1 VKSANNGQSEERYE
15 IRSKIGEGGVGAVYR
30 AFDKN
35 LNREVALKR
44 VLATED
50 GNGLDEA
57 TEAMLKEVTSLCS
70 LQHPNIVTVFDAGVD
85 KDGPYVVMEL
95 LSGKTVDEMIGHSV
109 LTQTDFR
116 ELALQSQEALIAAQD
131 RNLVHRDIKPGN
143 LMVTWLPSG
152 RFHVKLVDFG
162 LAKFLP
168 RPSHQTIA
176 HDDSVFGSIRFMAP
190 EQFERNPLDQRTDMY
205 AIGCVYYYCLTGTY
219 PFDGESA
226 PQVMAAHLQHKVT
239 PISEIRPDLPAWLC
253 HWVMWH
259 ISREM
264 NDRPSDARESLT
276 QFLMSENNPESG
288 TPQVPESNV
297 QPEGATEPV
306 NPATAPQPIQP
317 PAGQAPSPQTAAQP
331 TQAARPKLVIPGQ
344 QPAPVQETA
353 PVQPMPAPMQVAPAQ
368 PAPAQ
373 PAPPATPPQLTAAQ
387 PTQAPSAETAQQ
399 PIAAPAEQPAPVQAA
414 PAQPAPA
421 PAQPAS
427 PEAPPQLT
435 AAQPT
440 QAPSA
445 DTGQQPTAA
454 PAVQPAPAPAPAV
467 QPAPAPAPAVQPAPA
482 PAPAVQP
489 APAPAPAVQPAP
501 APAPAP
507 APVAQ
512 PAPVPAAPAQVT
524 PAPQITV
531 PLSGTAP
538 QPAAPAANPL
548 LNTQPPPAAPPA
560 APAPLGA
567 APLGAA
573 PQPGGIPGQPK
584 PGGVGIGSITPIKK
598 KGISNAVKGMI
609 GITLLAF
616 IILAAVII
624 KGNSSK
630 NDRIERINEIVA
642 AFDDPDNLP
651 TEVPLSESDV
661 QLLLD
666 ELISGG
672 VKDTMERPTYL
683 QALNIG
689 KATDGVDISAKVA
702 AYARDVDMT
711 GDLRVKLFQ
720 VVGAR
725 GDESALPA
733 LIEFA
738 QRTDDTSAGQGAL
751 NAAKKMAKTSNFDSL
766 LTIITNSSNASIKN
780 SAVDVLTKVISESD
794 DPSAFSKAIQGSY
807 NNTADTD
814 AKIALLRLMGSAGGD
829 EASDLVAETL
839 ESDDAKM
846 KIAAIFSLRNWPDDS
861 QFDTLYDY
869 ASEEQDDRLRAEAFS
884 GLVSFLK
891 THPEL
896 DEDDKS
902 IYWSDVASIAAGER
916 EQLEIIGAMS
926 KQSDGWADDILDY
939 FIENGDTETVEFR
952 AEKAK
957 QALKTR
963 IDREN
968 RSGASSDEE
977 EEEEEEEE
985 KAEEEEKSDPD
996 E

>member
-1 VKSANNGQSEERYE
+1 MTKEVSPANATEDFASGGSDSRKCDSGKVDGEESAAAAVKNAKNGQSAERYE

-44 VLATED
+44 VLATGES
-50 GNGLDEA
+50 NGLDEA

-95 LSGKTVDEMIGHSV
+95 LSGKTVDEMIGHGV

-116 ELALQSQEALIAAQD
+116 ELALQSQEALIAAHD

-143 LMVTWLPSG
+143 LIVTWLPSG

-253 HWVMWH
+253 YWVMWH

-288 TPQVPESNV
+288 TPQVPESTV
-297 QPEGATEPV
+297 QPEGSTEPV

-317 PAGQAPSPQTAAQP
+317 PEGQGPSPQIAAQP
-331 TQAARPKLVIPGQ
+331 TQAARPKLIIPEQ

-353 PVQPMPAPMQVAPAQ
+353 PVQPIPAPMQV
-368 PAPAQ
+368 APAQ

-414 PAQPAPA
+414 PAQSVPA

-445 DTGQQPTAA
+445 DTEQQPTAA
-454 PAVQPAPAPAPAV
+454 PVIQPAPAPAV
-467 QPAPAPAPAVQPAPA
+467 QPP
-482 PAPAVQP
+482 
-489 APAPAPAVQPAP
+489 
-501 APAPAP
+501 PAPAP

-512 PAPVPAAPAQVT
+512 AAPVPAAPAQVT

-548 LNTQPPPAAPPA
+548 LNTQPPPAVPPA

-567 APLGAA
+567 APMGAA

-584 PGGVGIGSITPIKK
+584 PGGIGIGSITPTKK

-642 AFDDPDNLP
+642 TFDDPDNLP

-738 QRTDDTSAGQGAL
+738 QRTDETSAGQGAL

-766 LTIITNSSNASIKN
+766 LTIITKSSNASIKN

-829 EASDLVAETL
+829 EASDLVAKTL

-846 KIAAIFSLRNWPDDS
+846 KVAAIFSLRNWPDDS

-869 ASEEQDDRLRAEAFS
+869 ASEEQDDRLRSEAFS

-896 DEDDKS
+896 DEDDKP

-916 EQLEIIGAMS
+916 EQLEVIGAMS

-977 EEEEEEEE
+977 DEEEE
-985 KAEEEEKSDPD
+985 EEEEKSDPD

>member
-1 VKSANNGQSEERYE
+1 
-15 IRSKIGEGGVGAVYR
+15 
-30 AFDKN
+30 
-35 LNREVALKR
+35 
-44 VLATED
+44 
-50 GNGLDEA
+50 
-57 TEAMLKEVTSLCS
+57 M
-70 LQHPNIVTVFDAGVD
+70 
-85 KDGPYVVMEL
+85 
-95 LSGKTVDEMIGHSV
+95 
-109 LTQTDFR
+109 
-116 ELALQSQEALIAAQD
+116 
-131 RNLVHRDIKPGN
+131 
-143 LMVTWLPSG
+143 
-152 RFHVKLVDFG
+152 
-162 LAKFLP
+162 
-168 RPSHQTIA
+168 
-176 HDDSVFGSIRFMAP
+176 
-190 EQFERNPLDQRTDMY
+190 
-205 AIGCVYYYCLTGTY
+205 
-219 PFDGESA
+219 
-226 PQVMAAHLQHKVT
+226 
-239 PISEIRPDLPAWLC
+239 
-253 HWVMWH
+253 
-259 ISREM
+259 
-264 NDRPSDARESLT
+264 
-276 QFLMSENNPESG
+276 
-288 TPQVPESNV
+288 
-297 QPEGATEPV
+297 
-306 NPATAPQPIQP
+306 
-317 PAGQAPSPQTAAQP
+317 
-331 TQAARPKLVIPGQ
+331 
-344 QPAPVQETA
+344 
-353 PVQPMPAPMQVAPAQ
+353 
-368 PAPAQ
+368 
-373 PAPPATPPQLTAAQ
+373 
-387 PTQAPSAETAQQ
+387 
-399 PIAAPAEQPAPVQAA
+399 
-414 PAQPAPA
+414 
-421 PAQPAS
+421 
-427 PEAPPQLT
+427 
-435 AAQPT
+435 
-440 QAPSA
+440 
-445 DTGQQPTAA
+445 
-454 PAVQPAPAPAPAV
+454 
-467 QPAPAPAPAVQPAPA
+467 
-482 PAPAVQP
+482 
-489 APAPAPAVQPAP
+489 
-501 APAPAP
+501 
-507 APVAQ
+507 
-512 PAPVPAAPAQVT
+512 
-524 PAPQITV
+524 
-531 PLSGTAP
+531 
-538 QPAAPAANPL
+538 
-548 LNTQPPPAAPPA
+548 
-560 APAPLGA
+560 
-567 APLGAA
+567 GAA

-584 PGGVGIGSITPIKK
+584 PGGIGIGSITPTKK

-766 LTIITNSSNASIKN
+766 LTIITKSSNASIKN

-829 EASDLVAETL
+829 EASDLVAKTL

-846 KIAAIFSLRNWPDDS
+846 KVAAIFSLRNWPDDS

-869 ASEEQDDRLRAEAFS
+869 ASEEQDDRLRSEAFS

-896 DEDDKS
+896 DEDDKL

-916 EQLEIIGAMS
+916 EQLEVIGAMS

-977 EEEEEEEE
+977 DEEDEEEE
-985 KAEEEEKSDPD
+985 EEEEKSDPD

>member
-1 VKSANNGQSEERYE
+1 MRVIFVFWFTVNE
-15 IRSKIGEGGVGAVYR
+15 GVGSQEGNNHCVKATIAVQI
-30 AFDKN
+30 
-35 LNREVALKR
+35 
-44 VLATED
+44 
-50 GNGLDEA
+50 GL
-57 TEAMLKEVTSLCS
+57 
-70 LQHPNIVTVFDAGVD
+70 FGVD
-85 KDGPYVVMEL
+85 QRPGIREPLVASQEETEGVTNDRLAHFCG
-95 LSGKTVDEMIGHSV
+95 
-109 LTQTDFR
+109 FR
-116 ELALQSQEALIAAQD
+116 EAVDQVEGIVDLAIQLGVA
-131 RNLVHRDIKPGN
+131 
-143 LMVTWLPSG
+143 
-152 RFHVKLVDFG
+152 
-162 LAKFLP
+162 
-168 RPSHQTIA
+168 
-176 HDDSVFGSIRFMAP
+176 
-190 EQFERNPLDQRTDMY
+190 
-205 AIGCVYYYCLTGTY
+205 
-219 PFDGESA
+219 
-226 PQVMAAHLQHKVT
+226 
-239 PISEIRPDLPAWLC
+239 
-253 HWVMWH
+253 
-259 ISREM
+259 
-264 NDRPSDARESLT
+264 
-276 QFLMSENNPESG
+276 
-288 TPQVPESNV
+288 
-297 QPEGATEPV
+297 GAF
-306 NPATAPQPIQP
+306 QY
-317 PAGQAPSPQTAAQP
+317 
-331 TQAARPKLVIPGQ
+331 
-344 QPAPVQETA
+344 
-353 PVQPMPAPMQVAPAQ
+353 
-368 PAPAQ
+368 
-373 PAPPATPPQLTAAQ
+373 
-387 PTQAPSAETAQQ
+387 
-399 PIAAPAEQPAPVQAA
+399 
-414 PAQPAPA
+414 
-421 PAQPAS
+421 
-427 PEAPPQLT
+427 
-435 AAQPT
+435 
-440 QAPSA
+440 
-445 DTGQQPTAA
+445 
-454 PAVQPAPAPAPAV
+454 
-467 QPAPAPAPAVQPAPA
+467 
-482 PAPAVQP
+482 
-489 APAPAPAVQPAP
+489 
-501 APAPAP
+501 
-507 APVAQ
+507 
-512 PAPVPAAPAQVT
+512 
-524 PAPQITV
+524 
-531 PLSGTAP
+531 
-538 QPAAPAANPL
+538 AANPL
-548 LNTQPPPAAPPA
+548 LNTQPPPAAPAAPAA

-567 APLGAA
+567 ATLGAA

-584 PGGVGIGSITPIKK
+584 PGGVGIGSITPTKK

-738 QRTDDTSAGQGAL
+738 QRTDDTPAGQGAL
-751 NAAKKMAKTSNFDSL
+751 NATKKMAKTSNFDSL

-829 EASDLVAETL
+829 EASDLVAKTL

-891 THPEL
+891 AHPKL

-916 EQLEIIGAMS
+916 EQLEVIGAMS